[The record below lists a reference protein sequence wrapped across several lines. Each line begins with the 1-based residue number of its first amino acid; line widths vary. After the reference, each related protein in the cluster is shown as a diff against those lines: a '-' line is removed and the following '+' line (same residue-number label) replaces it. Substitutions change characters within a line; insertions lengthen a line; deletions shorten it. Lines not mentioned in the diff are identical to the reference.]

1 MMYDLA
7 IWLAV
12 AYAIWLAA
20 IPFAWLALGNLHDR
34 GAALARPLGLLAIGS
49 AVWLVSL
56 IGIAPSIGAIWW
68 SLLVAIALV
77 GWTYVIWTSREE
89 FGAFLR
95 QHWRDVL
102 VAELVFL
109 AAFAAFAALKANDPD
124 IAGTEKPMDLTM
136 LNAMVSDQYA
146 PPADLWLSGFDVAYY
161 YFGYWLFGGISQM
174 SGIAPSI
181 AYNLSLA
188 LIAGMAATCIY
199 SLVAGF
205 IRKDGG
211 STVRAMLG
219 GGVSVGLLLV
229 VSNLNGLWELLA
241 LLGVG
246 ENAFFDWLAIDG
258 VDASSSGD
266 GWRPTGFWWW
276 WASSRVINTFGPYG
290 EHLDFTIQEFPFFSF
305 LLGDLHPHVMS
316 IPFVLL
322 ALAMSVNLLWSRV
335 RWGWSW
341 LSEHRAAVLGIVL
354 MIGAAGFINAWD
366 VIVVLPV
373 MAAAVLMK
381 SYRENG
387 YRLAAAIRIATLPL
401 AALVGLAI
409 ILYSNFYFG
418 TLESQV
424 GFPPVAPTRYGTRLI
439 HLTTVWLPL
448 FAVSSV
454 FVYGY
459 VVQGMRRGRLAT
471 VLARVSRPS
480 GASLIWLLPL
490 SACVFVYV
498 AWAVTHVIFNDNF
511 RWLHLAERLPVSVLT
526 GALFIVLAGTL
537 LVRARRGSSDAAQM
551 SLLIA
556 AVAMFY
562 IFFAEHF
569 YALDFFA
576 TRMNTVFKL
585 YYQAWIILS
594 VVGGYG
600 IYHWL
605 RVHPR
610 LVGKAQIWSSAGAVL
625 VVLLMAVGC
634 YYAVAASVTKTS
646 ETSTRVT
653 FDGLAFME
661 SRSPDRLDAIN
672 WIRLN
677 LGSDSILVESVG
689 GGYSEYGRYS
699 GFSGVPGVLGWTG
712 HERQWR
718 GGDAGWSERE
728 GDVRRIYELSDL
740 AEVRTL
746 IAQYGVTHVVV
757 SDLEREKYTEI
768 DATKFA
774 HIGSLAYS
782 NARVEIYDVR
792 R

>member
-1 MMYDLA
+1 MMHDLA

-12 AYAIWLAA
+12 VYAIWLAA

-34 GAALARPLGLLAIGS
+34 GIAFARPLGLLAIGT
-49 AVWLVSL
+49 AVWLLSL
-56 IGIAPSIGAIWW
+56 IGIAPAIGAIWW
-68 SLLVAIALV
+68 SILVAIALV
-77 GWTYVIWTSREE
+77 GWTYVVWTSRGE
-89 FGAFLR
+89 FTAFVR
-95 QHWRDVL
+95 QHWRGVL
-102 VAELVFL
+102 LAELVFL
-109 AAFAAFAALKANDPD
+109 VAFAAFAALKANDPD
-124 IAGTEKPMDLTM
+124 ITGTEKPMDLTM

-146 PPADLWLSGFDVAYY
+146 PPSDLWLSGFDVAYY

-188 LIAGMAATCIY
+188 LIAGMAAACIY

-205 IRKDGG
+205 VIRDGG
-211 STVRAMLG
+211 SSVRAMLG
-219 GGVSVGLLLV
+219 GFISVALLLV

-246 ENAFFDWLAIDG
+246 GSAFFDWLAIDG

-276 WASSRVINTFGPYG
+276 WASSRVINTFGSHG

-316 IPFVLL
+316 LPFVLL
-322 ALAMSVNLLWSRV
+322 ALAVSTNVLWSRV

-341 LSEHRAAVLGIVL
+341 LTEHRAAALGIVL
-354 MIGAAGFINAWD
+354 VIGAAGFVNAWD

-373 MAAAVLMK
+373 MAAVVLMK

-387 YRLAAAIRIATLPL
+387 YRLVAAIRIATLPL
-401 AALVGLAI
+401 AALFGLAVV
-409 ILYSNFYFG
+409 LYSNFYFG

-439 HLTTVWLPL
+439 HLATVWLPL
-448 FAVSSV
+448 IAVSAV
-454 FVYGY
+454 FMYGY
-459 VVQGMRRGRLAT
+459 VVQGIKRGHLAT
-471 VLARVSRPS
+471 VLGRVGRPYGTS
-480 GASLIWLLPL
+480 SAWLLPL
-490 SACVFVYV
+490 GACIFIYV
-498 AWAVTHVIFNDNF
+498 AWALTHGTFNDNF

-526 GALFIVLAGTL
+526 GALFVALAGTT
-537 LVRARRGSSDAAQM
+537 LVRTRRGSRDGAQM
-551 SLLIA
+551 LLLIA
-556 AVAMFY
+556 AVAAFY

-594 VVGGYG
+594 IVGGYG

-610 LVGKAQIWSSAGAVL
+610 LVGRAQIWSSVGAVF
-625 VVLLMAVGC
+625 VVLLMAVSC
-634 YYAVAASVTKTS
+634 YYAIAASVTKMS
-646 ETSTRVT
+646 ESNTRVT
-653 FDGLAFME
+653 FDGLAFKE
-661 SRSPDRLDAIN
+661 SRSPDRLEAIK
-672 WIRLN
+672 WIGSS
-677 LGSDSILVESVG
+677 LGPDSVLVESVG

-699 GFSGVPGVLGWTG
+699 GFSGVRGVLGWTG

-728 GDVRRIYELSDL
+728 GDVRRIYELSDP

-746 IAQYGVTHVVV
+746 FDRYGVTHVVV

-768 DATKFA
+768 DASKFA
-774 HIGSLAYS
+774 IVGSLAYS
-782 NARVEIYDVR
+782 NASVEIYDVR
-792 R
+792 P